1 MVDIEEVVEDLKE
14 KRDRLKAKIHLAS
27 KDLQGEFDELDAKWN
42 EFRAKARLDR
52 TAEGVSSALGL
63 LGDELK
69 RGYERIKKA
78 I

>member
-1 MVDIEEVVEDLKE
+1 M
-14 KRDRLKAKIHLAS
+14 HLAS
-27 KDLQGEFDELDAKWN
+27 RDIQDEFSALEGRWS
-42 EFRAKARLDR
+42 EFRTQARLDR
-52 TAEGVSSALGL
+52 TKEGVSSALGL